1 MTDFVGVLH
10 DQAGSFSASQCLGI
24 TASRDYCGEQQF
36 GLETMVVFQGQE
48 PRVELNMTDK

>member
-36 GLETMVVFQGQE
+36 GLETMVVFQGQK